1 MKLYYSEFVNHCLR
15 FYVRYPSPRF
25 RTDVEKKNWNAC
37 DLAFKSFSDSD
48 KELLTNLYS
57 DSDTMSDNVYQ
68 LAKRNNISQDAI
80 WKLIGE
86 LERKV
91 AKRRGLL

>member
-1 MKLYYSEFVNHCLR
+1 MRVYYSEFVNHCLR

-25 RTDVEKKNWNAC
+25 RTDAEKKNWLAC
-37 DLAFKSFSDSD
+37 DLALKSFSDAD
-48 KELLTNLYS
+48 MELLTSIYR
-57 DSDTMSDNVYQ
+57 DGDTMSDSVFQ
-68 LAKRNNISQDAI
+68 MAKRNSISQDAI